1 MEKYFDKYRGLL
13 EEQEFEPQ
21 TTESQFLSRLHEREG
36 GVKAFAESS
45 KVLKP
50 SKKSRRTKTL
60 TYTIMG
66 VAAAVVL
73 ALVLPWGEEERLDPA
88 VIYVTNYLDGVQ
100 PILAEVNAMES
111 SSEVCREMG
120 FRQSFRTCLGLRRAS
135 RKVLKDWMMR
145 RSWQSRRSI
154 AGGSWIVSGIFT
166 GSAARPM
173 LRLLCEDKLFKIILL

>member
-36 GVKAFAESS
+36 GVKAFAESRN
-45 KVLKP
+45 VLKP
-50 SKKSRRTKTL
+50 SKKSRWAKTL
-60 TYTIMG
+60 TCTIMG

-73 ALVLPWGEEERLDPA
+73 ALVLPWSEEERLDPA
-88 VIYVTNYLDGVQ
+88 EIYVTNYLDGVQ

-120 FRQSFRTCLGLRRAS
+120 VSAVIQNLLVSSESFAEGLEGLDDAQRLAVTQEYCGRQLDCIRDLYRECCAAYAS
-135 RKVLKDWMMR
+135 ASL
-145 RSWQSRRSI
+145 
-154 AGGSWIVSGIFT
+154 
-166 GSAARPM
+166 
-173 LRLLCEDKLFKIILL
+173 

>member
-13 EEQEFEPQ
+13 KEQEFEPQ

-36 GVKAFAESS
+36 GLKAFAESCN
-45 KVLKP
+45 VLKP
-50 SKKSRRTKTL
+50 SKKSRWTKTL
-60 TYTIMG
+60 TYAIMG

-120 FRQSFRTCLGLRRAS
+120 VSAVIQNLLGSSESFAEGLEGLDDAQRLAVTQEYCGRQLDCIRDLYRECCAAYAS
-135 RKVLKDWMMR
+135 ASL
-145 RSWQSRRSI
+145 
-154 AGGSWIVSGIFT
+154 
-166 GSAARPM
+166 
-173 LRLLCEDKLFKIILL
+173 

>member
-36 GVKAFAESS
+36 GVKAFAESCN
-45 KVLKP
+45 VLKP
-50 SKKSRRTKTL
+50 SKKSRWTKTL

-88 VIYVTNYLDGVQ
+88 EIYVTNYLDGMQ
-100 PILAEVNAMES
+100 SILAEVDAMES

-120 FRQSFRTCLGLRRAS
+120 
-135 RKVLKDWMMR
+135 
-145 RSWQSRRSI
+145 
-154 AGGSWIVSGIFT
+154 
-166 GSAARPM
+166 GSAVIQNLLGSSESFAEG
-173 LRLLCEDKLFKIILL
+173 LEGLDDAQRLAVTQEYCGRQLDCIRDLYRECCAAYASASL

>member
-36 GVKAFAESS
+36 GVKAFAESCN
-45 KVLKP
+45 VLKP
-50 SKKSRRTKTL
+50 SKKSRWTKTL

-88 VIYVTNYLDGVQ
+88 EIYVTNYLDGVQ

-120 FRQSFRTCLGLRRAS
+120 VSAVIQNLLGSSESFAEGLEGLDDAQKLAVTQEYCGRQLDCIRDLYRECCAAYTSAS
-135 RKVLKDWMMR
+135 L
-145 RSWQSRRSI
+145 
-154 AGGSWIVSGIFT
+154 
-166 GSAARPM
+166 
-173 LRLLCEDKLFKIILL
+173 

>member
-36 GVKAFAESS
+36 GVKAFAESRN
-45 KVLKP
+45 VLKP
-50 SKKSRRTKTL
+50 SKKSRWIKTL
-60 TYTIMG
+60 TCTIIG

-73 ALVLPWGEEERLDPA
+73 ALVLPWSEEERLDPA
-88 VIYVTNYLDGVQ
+88 EIYVTNYLDGVQ

-120 FRQSFRTCLGLRRAS
+120 VSAVIQNLLVSSESFAEGLEGLDDAQRLAVTQEYCGRQLDCIRDLYRECCAAYVSAS
-135 RKVLKDWMMR
+135 L
-145 RSWQSRRSI
+145 
-154 AGGSWIVSGIFT
+154 
-166 GSAARPM
+166 
-173 LRLLCEDKLFKIILL
+173 

>member
-36 GVKAFAESS
+36 GVKAFAESCN
-45 KVLKP
+45 VLKP
-50 SKKSRRTKTL
+50 SKKSRWTKTL

-120 FRQSFRTCLGLRRAS
+120 VSAVIQNLLGSSESFAEGLEGLDDAQRLAVTQEYCGRQLDCIRDLYRECCAAYAS
-135 RKVLKDWMMR
+135 ASL
-145 RSWQSRRSI
+145 
-154 AGGSWIVSGIFT
+154 
-166 GSAARPM
+166 
-173 LRLLCEDKLFKIILL
+173 

>member
-36 GVKAFAESS
+36 GVKAFAESCN
-45 KVLKP
+45 VLKP
-50 SKKSRRTKTL
+50 SKKSRWTKTL

-88 VIYVTNYLDGVQ
+88 EIYVTNYLDGVQ
-100 PILAEVNAMES
+100 PILAEVDAMES

-120 FRQSFRTCLGLRRAS
+120 VSSVIQNLLGSSESFAEGLEGLDDAQRLAVTQEYCGRQLDCIRDLDRECCAAYAS
-135 RKVLKDWMMR
+135 
-145 RSWQSRRSI
+145 
-154 AGGSWIVSGIFT
+154 VS
-166 GSAARPM
+166 
-173 LRLLCEDKLFKIILL
+173 L

>member
-36 GVKAFAESS
+36 GVKAFAESRN
-45 KVLKP
+45 VLKP
-50 SKKSRRTKTL
+50 SKKSRWTKAL
-60 TYTIMG
+60 TCTIIG

-73 ALVLPWGEEERLDPA
+73 ALVLPWSEEERLDPA
-88 VIYVTNYLDGVQ
+88 EIYVTNYLDGVQ

-120 FRQSFRTCLGLRRAS
+120 VSAVIQNLLVSSESFAEGLEGLDDAQRLAVTQEYCGRQLDCIRDLYRECCAAYAS
-135 RKVLKDWMMR
+135 ASL
-145 RSWQSRRSI
+145 
-154 AGGSWIVSGIFT
+154 
-166 GSAARPM
+166 
-173 LRLLCEDKLFKIILL
+173 

>member
-36 GVKAFAESS
+36 GVKAFVESRN
-45 KVLKP
+45 VLKL
-50 SKKSRRTKTL
+50 SKKSRWTKTL
-60 TYTIMG
+60 TCTIMG

-73 ALVLPWGEEERLDPA
+73 ALVLPWSEEERLDPA
-88 VIYVTNYLDGVQ
+88 EIYVTNYLDGVQ

-120 FRQSFRTCLGLRRAS
+120 VSAVIQNLLVSSESFAEGLEGLDDAQRLAVTQEYCGRQLDCIRDLYRECCAAYAS
-135 RKVLKDWMMR
+135 ASL
-145 RSWQSRRSI
+145 
-154 AGGSWIVSGIFT
+154 
-166 GSAARPM
+166 
-173 LRLLCEDKLFKIILL
+173 

>member
-13 EEQEFEPQ
+13 EEQEFKPQ

-36 GVKAFAESS
+36 GVKAFAESCN
-45 KVLKP
+45 VLKP
-50 SKKSRRTKTL
+50 SKKSRWTKTL

-88 VIYVTNYLDGVQ
+88 EIYVTNYLDGVQ
-100 PILAEVNAMES
+100 PILAEVDAMES

-120 FRQSFRTCLGLRRAS
+120 VSAVIQNLLGSSESFAEGLEGLDDAQRLAVTQEYCGRQLDCIRDLYRECCAAYTSAS
-135 RKVLKDWMMR
+135 L
-145 RSWQSRRSI
+145 
-154 AGGSWIVSGIFT
+154 
-166 GSAARPM
+166 
-173 LRLLCEDKLFKIILL
+173 

>member
-36 GVKAFAESS
+36 GVNAESCN
-45 KVLKP
+45 VLKP
-50 SKKSRRTKTL
+50 SKKSRWTKAL
-60 TYTIMG
+60 TYTIIGM
-66 VAAAVVL
+66 AAAVVL

-100 PILAEVNAMES
+100 PILAEVSAMES

-120 FRQSFRTCLGLRRAS
+120 VSAVIQNLLGSSESFAEGLEGLDDAQRLAVTQEYCGRQLDCIRDLYRECCAAYTSAS
-135 RKVLKDWMMR
+135 L
-145 RSWQSRRSI
+145 
-154 AGGSWIVSGIFT
+154 
-166 GSAARPM
+166 
-173 LRLLCEDKLFKIILL
+173 

>member
-13 EEQEFEPQ
+13 EEQEIEPQ

-36 GVKAFAESS
+36 GVKAFAESCN
-45 KVLKP
+45 VLKP
-50 SKKSRRTKTL
+50 SKNSRWTKTL

-73 ALVLPWGEEERLDPA
+73 AFVLPWGEEERLDPA

-100 PILAEVNAMES
+100 PILAEVSAMES

-120 FRQSFRTCLGLRRAS
+120 VSAVIQNLLGSSESFAEGLEGLDDAQRLAVTQEYCGRQLDCIRDLYRECCAAYTSAS
-135 RKVLKDWMMR
+135 L
-145 RSWQSRRSI
+145 
-154 AGGSWIVSGIFT
+154 
-166 GSAARPM
+166 
-173 LRLLCEDKLFKIILL
+173 

>member
-36 GVKAFAESS
+36 GVKAFAESCN
-45 KVLKP
+45 VLKP
-50 SKKSRRTKTL
+50 SKKSRWTKTL

-88 VIYVTNYLDGVQ
+88 EIYVTNYLDGVQ
-100 PILAEVNAMES
+100 PILAEVDAMES

-120 FRQSFRTCLGLRRAS
+120 VSAVIQNLLGSSESFAEGLEGLDDAQKLAVTQEYCGRHLDCIRDLYRECCAAYAS
-135 RKVLKDWMMR
+135 ASL
-145 RSWQSRRSI
+145 
-154 AGGSWIVSGIFT
+154 
-166 GSAARPM
+166 
-173 LRLLCEDKLFKIILL
+173 

>member
-21 TTESQFLSRLHEREG
+21 TTESQFLSRLHERTG
-36 GVKAFAESS
+36 GVKSFDESGV
-45 KVLKP
+45 VLKP
-50 SKKSRRTKTL
+50 SRKSRWTKAL

-100 PILAEVNAMES
+100 PILAEVDAMES

-120 FRQSFRTCLGLRRAS
+120 VSAVIQNLLGSSESFAEGLEGLDDAQRLAVTQEYCGRQLDCIRDLYRECCAAYAS
-135 RKVLKDWMMR
+135 ASL
-145 RSWQSRRSI
+145 
-154 AGGSWIVSGIFT
+154 
-166 GSAARPM
+166 
-173 LRLLCEDKLFKIILL
+173 

>member
-36 GVKAFAESS
+36 GVNAESCN
-45 KVLKP
+45 VLKP
-50 SKKSRRTKTL
+50 SKKRRWTKTL

-88 VIYVTNYLDGVQ
+88 EIYVTNYLDGVQ
-100 PILAEVNAMES
+100 PILAEVDAMES

-120 FRQSFRTCLGLRRAS
+120 VSAVIQNLLGSSESFAEGLEGLDDAQRLAVTQEYCGRQLDCIRDLYRECCAAYTSAS
-135 RKVLKDWMMR
+135 L
-145 RSWQSRRSI
+145 
-154 AGGSWIVSGIFT
+154 
-166 GSAARPM
+166 
-173 LRLLCEDKLFKIILL
+173 

>member
-1 MEKYFDKYRGLL
+1 MEMYFDKYRGLL

-36 GVKAFAESS
+36 EVKAFAESCN
-45 KVLKP
+45 VLKP
-50 SKKSRRTKTL
+50 SKQSRWTKTL

-88 VIYVTNYLDGVQ
+88 EIYVTNYLDGVQ

-120 FRQSFRTCLGLRRAS
+120 VSAVIQNLLGSSESFAEGLEGLDDAQRLAVTQEYCGRQLDCIRDLYRECCAAYTSAS
-135 RKVLKDWMMR
+135 L
-145 RSWQSRRSI
+145 
-154 AGGSWIVSGIFT
+154 
-166 GSAARPM
+166 
-173 LRLLCEDKLFKIILL
+173 

>member
-36 GVKAFAESS
+36 GVKAFAESCN
-45 KVLKP
+45 VLKP
-50 SKKSRRTKTL
+50 SKKSRWTKTL

-73 ALVLPWGEEERLDPA
+73 ALMLPWGEKERLDPA
-88 VIYVTNYLDGVQ
+88 EIYVTNYLDGVQ
-100 PILAEVNAMES
+100 PILAEVDAMES

-120 FRQSFRTCLGLRRAS
+120 VSAVIQNLLGSSESFAEGLEGLDDAQRLAVTQEYCGRQLDCIRDLYRECCAAYAS
-135 RKVLKDWMMR
+135 ASL
-145 RSWQSRRSI
+145 
-154 AGGSWIVSGIFT
+154 
-166 GSAARPM
+166 
-173 LRLLCEDKLFKIILL
+173 

>member
-45 KVLKP
+45 NVLKP
-50 SKKSRRTKTL
+50 SKKSRWTKTL
-60 TYTIMG
+60 TCTIMG

-73 ALVLPWGEEERLDPA
+73 ALVLPWSEEERLDPA
-88 VIYVTNYLDGVQ
+88 EIYVTNYLDGVQ
-100 PILAEVNAMES
+100 PILAEVDAMES

-120 FRQSFRTCLGLRRAS
+120 VSAVIQNLLVSSESFAEGLEGLDDAQRLAVTQEYCGRQLDCIRDLYRECCAAYAS
-135 RKVLKDWMMR
+135 ASL
-145 RSWQSRRSI
+145 
-154 AGGSWIVSGIFT
+154 
-166 GSAARPM
+166 
-173 LRLLCEDKLFKIILL
+173 

>member
-36 GVKAFAESS
+36 GVKAFAESCN
-45 KVLKP
+45 VLKP
-50 SKKSRRTKTL
+50 SKKSRWTKTL
-60 TYTIMG
+60 TYTIIG

-100 PILAEVNAMES
+100 PILAEVSAMES

-120 FRQSFRTCLGLRRAS
+120 VSAVIQNLLGSSESFAEGLEGLDDAQRLAVTQEYCGRQLDCIRDLYRECCAAYTSAS
-135 RKVLKDWMMR
+135 L
-145 RSWQSRRSI
+145 
-154 AGGSWIVSGIFT
+154 
-166 GSAARPM
+166 
-173 LRLLCEDKLFKIILL
+173 

>member
-36 GVKAFAESS
+36 GVKAFAESCN
-45 KVLKP
+45 VLKP
-50 SKKSRRTKTL
+50 SKKSRWTKTL
-60 TYTIMG
+60 TYTIIG

-73 ALVLPWGEEERLDPA
+73 ALVLPWGENERLDPA
-88 VIYVTNYLDGVQ
+88 EIYVTNYLDGVQ

-120 FRQSFRTCLGLRRAS
+120 VSAVIQNLLGSSESFAEGLEGLDDAQRLAVTQEYCGRQLDCIRDLYRECCAAYAS
-135 RKVLKDWMMR
+135 ASL
-145 RSWQSRRSI
+145 
-154 AGGSWIVSGIFT
+154 
-166 GSAARPM
+166 
-173 LRLLCEDKLFKIILL
+173 

>member
-36 GVKAFAESS
+36 GVKAFAESCN
-45 KVLKP
+45 VLKP
-50 SKKSRRTKTL
+50 SKQSRWTKTL
-60 TYTIMG
+60 TYTIIG

-88 VIYVTNYLDGVQ
+88 EIYVTNYLDGVQ
-100 PILAEVNAMES
+100 PILAEVDAMES

-120 FRQSFRTCLGLRRAS
+120 VSAVIQNLLGSSESFAEGLEGLDDAQRLAVTQEYCGRQLDCIRDLYRECCAAYTSAS
-135 RKVLKDWMMR
+135 L
-145 RSWQSRRSI
+145 
-154 AGGSWIVSGIFT
+154 
-166 GSAARPM
+166 
-173 LRLLCEDKLFKIILL
+173 

>member
-36 GVKAFAESS
+36 GVKAFAESCN
-45 KVLKP
+45 VLKP
-50 SKKSRRTKTL
+50 SKKSRWTKTL

-88 VIYVTNYLDGVQ
+88 EIYVTNYLDGVQ
-100 PILAEVNAMES
+100 PILAEVDAMES

-120 FRQSFRTCLGLRRAS
+120 
-135 RKVLKDWMMR
+135 
-145 RSWQSRRSI
+145 
-154 AGGSWIVSGIFT
+154 
-166 GSAARPM
+166 GSAVIQN
-173 LRLLCEDKLFKIILL
+173 LLGSSESFAEGLEGLDDAQKLAVTQEYCGRQLDCIRDLYRECCAAYASASL

>member
-45 KVLKP
+45 NVLKP
-50 SKKSRRTKTL
+50 SKKSRWTKTL
-60 TYTIMG
+60 TCTIMG

-73 ALVLPWGEEERLDPA
+73 ALVLPWSEEERLDPA
-88 VIYVTNYLDGVQ
+88 EIYVTNYLDGVQ

-120 FRQSFRTCLGLRRAS
+120 VSAVIQNLLVSSESFAEGLEGLDDAQRLAVTQEYCGRQLDCIRDLYRECCAAYAS
-135 RKVLKDWMMR
+135 ASL
-145 RSWQSRRSI
+145 
-154 AGGSWIVSGIFT
+154 
-166 GSAARPM
+166 
-173 LRLLCEDKLFKIILL
+173 

>member
-36 GVKAFAESS
+36 MVKAFAESCNF
-45 KVLKP
+45 LKP
-50 SKKSRRTKTL
+50 SKKSRWTKTL
-60 TYTIMG
+60 TYTIIG

-88 VIYVTNYLDGVQ
+88 EIYVTNYLDGVQ

-120 FRQSFRTCLGLRRAS
+120 VSSVIQNLLGSSESFAAGLEGLDDAQRLAVTQEYCGRQLDCIRDLYRECCAAYAS
-135 RKVLKDWMMR
+135 ASL
-145 RSWQSRRSI
+145 
-154 AGGSWIVSGIFT
+154 
-166 GSAARPM
+166 
-173 LRLLCEDKLFKIILL
+173 

>member
-73 ALVLPWGEEERLDPA
+73 ALVLPWGENERLDPA
-88 VIYVTNYLDGVQ
+88 EIYVTNYLDGVQ
-100 PILAEVNAMES
+100 PILAEVDAMES

-120 FRQSFRTCLGLRRAS
+120 VSAVIQNLLGSSESFAEGLEGLDDAQRLAVTQEYCGRQLDCIRDLYRECCAAYTSAS
-135 RKVLKDWMMR
+135 L
-145 RSWQSRRSI
+145 
-154 AGGSWIVSGIFT
+154 
-166 GSAARPM
+166 
-173 LRLLCEDKLFKIILL
+173 

>member
-36 GVKAFAESS
+36 GVKAFAESRNVS
-45 KVLKP
+45 KP
-50 SKKSRRTKTL
+50 SKKSRWTKTL
-60 TYTIMG
+60 TCTIIG

-73 ALVLPWGEEERLDPA
+73 ALVIPWGEEERLDPA
-88 VIYVTNYLDGVQ
+88 EIYVTNYLDGVQ

-120 FRQSFRTCLGLRRAS
+120 VSAVIQNLLVSSESFAEGLEGLDDAQRLAVTQEYCGRQLDCIRDLYRECCAAYAS
-135 RKVLKDWMMR
+135 ASL
-145 RSWQSRRSI
+145 
-154 AGGSWIVSGIFT
+154 
-166 GSAARPM
+166 
-173 LRLLCEDKLFKIILL
+173 